1 MPRFR
6 RIYVPDALYFVTTVT
21 RDRKPVFRNGE
32 CMEALYDT
40 LRQVR
45 RLHPF
50 VMIAHVALWDH
61 LHLLVRPVDDTNIS
75 QVLHSLKLGTTGKVK
90 SLLAAQPM
98 RLWQSRFWDRIIGD
112 EKDLNRHIDY
122 IHYNPVKHGYV
133 TRPEDWPRSSY
144 REWLRRGYYDE
155 GWGHAEPTSVVG
167 WERE

>member
-21 RDRKPVFRNGE
+21 RERKPVFRNGE
-32 CMEALYDT
+32 CMEALFDT

-45 RLHPF
+45 TLHPF
-50 VMIAHVALWDH
+50 VMIAYVALWDH
-61 LHLLVRPVDDTNIS
+61 LHLLVRPVEDTNIS
-75 QVLHSLKLGTTGKVK
+75 QALHSLKLGTTGKVK
-90 SLLAAQPM
+90 SLLGAQRM
-98 RLWQSRFWDRIIGD
+98 RLWQPRFWDHVIRN

-144 REWLRRGYYDE
+144 REWLRRGYYEE
-155 GWGHAEPTSVVG
+155 GWGHVEPTYVVG